1 MYERQAVSPMPP
13 GTESSSVMTMPSCV
27 GITSGLMTAG
37 KASRNRF
44 IRLYCTKASG
54 LP

>member
-1 MYERQAVSPMPP
+1 MQAVKPMPP

-27 GITSGLMTAG
+27 GMMSGRMTPGRSA
-37 KASRNRF
+37 RNRF
-44 IRLYCTKASG
+44 IRLYVTKASG